1 MTETSNPDGIAE
13 GENAKEAQEAQGAQ
27 EAIDPQLTLP
37 LQPSE
42 LAPAVV
48 QLVGGAI
55 PMKMMATRGI
65 SPLRPFDLAVA
76 LYQLTFDPEEG
87 IQNAAR
93 GTPVALPDT
102 LLLPMCKEPLPQPV
116 LHFIGTRLAE
126 HRAQAIE
133 ALLYNPRTPDQTF
146 VSLARRLSGDLL
158 EIICQNES
166 RILRCPTIVKALFGN
181 PAARM
186 STVNRAIELC
196 ARNKVE
202 VDIPAYHEIVK
213 SILDDPE
220 STSGA
225 EDQAFA
231 SLAKVA
237 AEDTLPPEIEAELLE
252 GIAIEEKEANAE
264 SPLKSDKPEAEKKK
278 KSAVID
284 FTRLKLSQKIRLATF
299 GNEYCRFNLIRDGN
313 RLVAMAAARSP
324 KIGDKEIVAAAAS
337 KAVHADVIR
346 YISTRR
352 EFLRI
357 YSVRLGLVTNPK
369 CPPQESMRL
378 VTTLML
384 NDIKKLAKSRNVPN
398 SIQVT
403 ARRIIEKRGQS

>member
-1 MTETSNPDGIAE
+1 MTETSDPEGTADGDKAE
-13 GENAKEAQEAQGAQ
+13 EAH
-27 EAIDPQLTLP
+27 EAIDPQAFALTLP
-37 LQPSE
+37 LQPIE
-42 LAPAVV
+42 LSPAVT
-48 QLVGGAI
+48 QLLNGAN
-55 PMKMMATRGI
+55 PMKLMAARGI
-65 SPLRPFDLAVA
+65 SPLRPPDLAVA

-93 GTPVALPDT
+93 GAPVALPDT
-102 LLLPMCKEPLPQPV
+102 LLLPMCKEPLPPAV

-126 HRAQAIE
+126 HRGPAIE
-133 ALLYNPRTPDQTF
+133 AVLYNPRTPDQTF
-146 VSLARRLSGDLL
+146 VVLARKLWGELL
-158 EIICQNES
+158 EVICQNES
-166 RILRCPTIVKALFGN
+166 RLLRCPAIVKSLFGN

-186 STVNRAIELC
+186 SSVNRAIELC

-202 VDIPAYHEIVK
+202 VDIPAYHEIAK

-220 STSGA
+220 ATSGA
-225 EDQAFA
+225 DDQAFE
-231 SLAKVA
+231 SVAKLA
-237 AEDTLPPEIEAELLE
+237 AEDTLPPEVEAELLE
-252 GIAIEEKEANAE
+252 EIATEEKEGAIE
-264 SPLKSDKPEAEKKK
+264 SPVKKPEEEKKK

-337 KAVHADVIR
+337 KAVHADVVR

-357 YSVRLGLVTNPK
+357 YAVRMGLVTNPK

-378 VTTLML
+378 VGTLMI

-398 SIQVT
+398 TIQVT
-403 ARRIIEKRGQS
+403 AKRIIEKRGQS